1 MDMLEKLYA
10 ELGKLMV
17 QAEILGTLMI
27 PSNGK
32 IGDVKARIAQEL
44 AKLQEPHQEPKKEK
58 EDGK

>member
-1 MDMLEKLYA
+1 MLEKLYG
-10 ELGKLMV
+10 ELGSLMV
-17 QAEILGTLMI
+17 QAEILGTLII

-44 AKLQEPHQEPKKEK
+44 AKSQEPQAPKKEK

>member
-1 MDMLEKLYA
+1 MLEKLYA

-17 QAEILGTLMI
+17 QAEILGTIMI

-44 AKLQEPHQEPKKEK
+44 AKMQEPQEPKKDK

>member
-1 MDMLEKLYA
+1 MLEKLYA
-10 ELGKLMV
+10 ELGSLMV

-27 PSNGK
+27 PTNGK

-44 AKLQEPHQEPKKEK
+44 AKAQTPQEPKKEK

>member
-1 MDMLEKLYA
+1 MLEKLYA

-27 PSNGK
+27 PTNGK

-44 AKLQEPHQEPKKEK
+44 TKLQEPQEPKKEK

>member
-1 MDMLEKLYA
+1 MLEKLYT

-17 QAEILGTLMI
+17 QAEILGTLII

-44 AKLQEPHQEPKKEK
+44 SKLQEPQEPKKDK